1 MMDSGTWSR
10 RDHHLEDCSDAD
22 NDTFADEDDECSDCS
37 GDKEVVQNGVHY
49 NDGSNGKVE
58 TKVQKGGKKTKK
70 YVKGK
75 KKKSSKEK
83 KKKSTMDPEEDP
95 AVDDADYVHDE
106 KTKKKKKAKAS
117 DQGKDSG
124 KKKKKKKDL
133 SSKERK
139 ATTNDKEKQEAKKCL
154 EKTVEVETTP
164 HPLDEIPIETFKNQQ
179 EQVKYIEDHVNDEEN
194 DSETERMKNMLA
206 QWDDESSD
214 SSSDDDDDD
223 DTLNQEE
230 ELISL
235 EKEYTKEELGLN
247 DNEID
252 HIILA
257 APDYD
262 EAVKEFETM
271 TGIKP
276 ARTGSLKGLG
286 IRTARVAT
294 NSNCY
299 IEILAPDP
307 VKTGPIGGRLAKLE
321 AGSLIPYH
329 FAIRQNDLA
338 ELQQDYVPNELG
350 YVPDQINL
358 YSTTP
363 DGLPSRWGMLFCC
376 SHFLGGVVPYFV
388 DHGACTHPLSGLP
401 TVGPLKELKCTAP
414 GGSPVHKLLKNI
426 EYTVTEEGNPAI
438 EFSIGT
444 PAGVITFSSDRP
456 EGLVF
461 PGKLM
466 K

>member
-1 MMDSGTWSR
+1 MVSGTWSR
-10 RDHHLEDCSDAD
+10 RDHHLEDYSDAD
-22 NDTFADEDDECSDCS
+22 DDTFADDDDERGDYS
-37 GDKEVVQNGVHY
+37 GDKEVVQNGVDS
-49 NDGSNGKVE
+49 NDGSYERVE
-58 TKVQKGGKKTKK
+58 TQKKKKTKK
-70 YVKGK
+70 DVKGK

-83 KKKSTMDPEEDP
+83 KKKSTMDPEDP
-95 AVDDADYVHDE
+95 AVDDADYVHGE
-106 KTKKKKKAKAS
+106 KTKKKKKVKPS
-117 DQGKDSG
+117 EQGKDSN

-133 SSKERK
+133 PSKEKK
-139 ATTNDKEKQEAKKCL
+139 ATTNDKEKQQTKKYF
-154 EKTVEVETTP
+154 EKTAQVETTP
-164 HPLDEIPIETFKNQQ
+164 HPLDEIPIETLKVQQ
-179 EQVKYIEDHVNDEEN
+179 DQVEYIEDHVNGEGN

-214 SSSDDDDDD
+214 SSSDAAADDD
-223 DTLNQEE
+223 DTLDQEE

-257 APDYD
+257 APDYE

-294 NSNCY
+294 TSNCY

-350 YVPDQINL
+350 FVPDQINL

-363 DGLPSRWGMLFCC
+363 DGLLSRWGMLFCC

-426 EYTVTEEGNPAI
+426 EYTVTEEGDPAI

-444 PAGVITFSSDRP
+444 PAGIITFSSDRP
-456 EGLVF
+456 EGLVI